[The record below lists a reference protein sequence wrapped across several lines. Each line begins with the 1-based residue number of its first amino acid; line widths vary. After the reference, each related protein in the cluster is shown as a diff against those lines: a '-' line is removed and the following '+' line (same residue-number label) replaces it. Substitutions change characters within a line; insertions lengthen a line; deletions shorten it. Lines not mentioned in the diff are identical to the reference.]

1 MDSTEQIPAM
11 SPTTEFDMS
20 PFTAA
25 PLMIDMQV
33 QFEGKTSAE
42 VFEIMGDPA
51 RITDWYLLAKD
62 VHMPAG
68 DSEILSGFEVEF
80 MMFGRVKEEILHWDL
95 PSRYVYRAHGEQ
107 FPIKDYV
114 ALIEIQTIRNNRGI
128 MIWRQFFGEIDGLH
142 NQRVLPVIL
151 PPLNRAS
158 LERLAPLI
166 GGTEVIVNDY
176 MSPRPPAK

>member
-1 MDSTEQIPAM
+1 MDSIEQIPAT

-20 PFTAA
+20 PFTTA

-33 QFEGKTSAE
+33 RFEGKTPAE

-62 VHMPAG
+62 VHIPAAA
-68 DSEILSGFEVEF
+68 SEDLSGFEVEF

-95 PSRYVYRAHGEQ
+95 PSRYVYRAFGEH
-107 FPIKDYV
+107 FPIKDYI
-114 ALIEIQTIRNNRGI
+114 ALIEIQKIGDNRGI
-128 MIWRQFFGEIDGLH
+128 MIWRQFFGAIDGLH
-142 NQRVLPVIL
+142 NQRILPVIL

-158 LERLAPLI
+158 LDRLALLI
-166 GGTEVIVNDY
+166 GGTEVIVRDY
-176 MSPRPPAK
+176 MSPRSPAQ